1 MSQKV
6 TEQLHVA
13 AKGLDKQPLDEIAVL
28 LSQGQG
34 DAAAAVDAAAPFI
47 AQASRSMATCIAQG
61 GRLHYVAAGSSGLM
75 AAADAMELGGTFS
88 IPPAQIRIHMAGG
101 LPTSAE
107 MPGGTEDETDQIQA
121 SLNDIT
127 AQDCVIAVSAS
138 GTTPYTLEAAR
149 LAKAAGATVIGIAN
163 NAGTPL
169 LKLSDHPIL
178 LATPPEVLSGSTRMG
193 AGTAQ
198 KIALNSLSTL
208 MAVELGHVHDGMMVN
223 LTADNAKLVTRART
237 IVAQISAVDDAVAAD
252 ALSQAGG
259 QVKPAILIACG
270 VGGLE
275 AAQAQLISSKGRL
288 RPVLEKLK
296 NQ

>member
-13 AKGLDKQPLDEIAVL
+13 AKGLDKRPLDEIALL

-34 DAAAAVDAAAPFI
+34 DAAASVDAAAPFI

-61 GRLHYVAAGSSGLM
+61 GCLHYVAAGSSGLM

-88 IPPAQIRIHMAGG
+88 IPPSQIRIHMAGG

-121 SLNDIT
+121 SLAGVT

-169 LKLSDHPIL
+169 LALSDHLIL
-178 LATPPEVLSGSTRMG
+178 LATPPELLSGSTRMG

-223 LTADNAKLVTRART
+223 LTADNAKLVARART
-237 IVAQISAVDDAVAAD
+237 IVAQISAVDDATAAD

-270 VGGLE
+270 VDGLE